1 MGVELFLGQSSEVFN
16 DLHYIVRIGLTGGA
30 WITREVPEVDSN
42 EDVIEKSRLVMRTK
56 PLESNGLTRLFSA
69 ERPFRGFFLKV
80 KVKPDYTGLALAR
93 AGEEEDPILS
103 VKDSSLQG
111 KQEGMMNLKCKV
123 IAKQFDTNL

>member
-30 WITREVPEVDSN
+30 WITREVPNIDSN
-42 EDVIEKSRLVMRTK
+42 EDVMEKSRLIMRTK
-56 PLESNGLTRLFSA
+56 RLESNGLARPFSA

-103 VKDSSLQG
+103 VKDLSLQG
-111 KQEGMMNLKCKV
+111 KQEGMMNLKCKR
-123 IAKQFDTNL
+123 IAKQFDTN

>member
-103 VKDSSLQG
+103 VKDLSLQG
-111 KQEGMMNLKCKV
+111 KHEGMMNLKCKS
-123 IAKQFDTNL
+123 IANEFDTN